1 MYKLVK
7 SALITKG
14 AKMFT
19 ILDSEANTIYR
30 FSNDY
35 MEILNNPNMLTL
47 KEAYTYYNNSGDENY
62 IDFLVFLNDRDLLF
76 ESEIDNYLDLST
88 EFDYP
93 AHITNAYLEFNPG
106 KLMKYVD
113 LFYQLNTLFCY
124 NINIVSKME
133 ISQEVLSNFLE
144 ICNLNIF
151 HSVEVT
157 MPFSPE
163 HEYYSLLSICNKYS
177 FLNSITLYSASV
189 NEIFKTEKGCN
200 IIYLRQSLADE
211 ACGKIGAHYFALNL
225 KHYTESIHFNTCLN
239 RKISID
245 FDFNIKNCIYL
256 DEIYGN
262 ALTDSLKDIVSRS
275 EFTFLWGISKNLIE
289 VCKDCEFRHVCT
301 DCRRFIKDR
310 NNIYSKPQKC
320 TYNPY
325 LGD

>member
-133 ISQEVLSNFLE
+133 IDQT
-144 ICNLNIF
+144 NLW
-151 HSVEVT
+151 
-157 MPFSPE
+157 FSE
-163 HEYYSLLSICNKYS
+163 
-177 FLNSITLYSASV
+177 
-189 NEIFKTEKGCN
+189 
-200 IIYLRQSLADE
+200 
-211 ACGKIGAHYFALNL
+211 
-225 KHYTESIHFNTCLN
+225 
-239 RKISID
+239 
-245 FDFNIKNCIYL
+245 
-256 DEIYGN
+256 
-262 ALTDSLKDIVSRS
+262 
-275 EFTFLWGISKNLIE
+275 
-289 VCKDCEFRHVCT
+289 
-301 DCRRFIKDR
+301 
-310 NNIYSKPQKC
+310 
-320 TYNPY
+320 
-325 LGD
+325 